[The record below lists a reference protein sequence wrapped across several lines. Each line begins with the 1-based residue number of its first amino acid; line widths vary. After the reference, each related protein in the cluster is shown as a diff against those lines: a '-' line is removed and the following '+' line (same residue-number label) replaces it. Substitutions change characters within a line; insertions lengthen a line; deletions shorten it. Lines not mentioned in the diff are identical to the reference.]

1 MQTEGIL
8 KAVMT
13 RPCEWTSPSFGV
25 SDPNDKEEGRF
36 RIITTDLGTGA
47 FTASGENVFVKAE
60 VICNVSS

>member
-1 MQTEGIL
+1 
-8 KAVMT
+8 MT

-36 RIITTDLGTGA
+36 RIITGDLGTGA